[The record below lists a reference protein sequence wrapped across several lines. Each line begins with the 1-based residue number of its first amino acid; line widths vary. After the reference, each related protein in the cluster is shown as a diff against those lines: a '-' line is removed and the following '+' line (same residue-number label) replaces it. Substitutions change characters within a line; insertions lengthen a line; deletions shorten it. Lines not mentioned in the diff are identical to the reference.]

1 MSEPTREAL
10 RPINPRSYGFVRLAL
25 RLVFDG
31 YFHTHVS
38 GRENLPPP
46 GTPVIVAANHASNL
60 DVFAAGHALAR
71 PGYFLSKV
79 EATRLPLFGRLLLSV
94 GAIPANRDRRDT
106 QALRLMTAALEA
118 GNLLGV
124 APEGT
129 RSPDGTLRAFDPGFI
144 WLAMRTGAQVVPIAI
159 HGTHAL
165 LPKGA
170 RWPRR
175 GDLWIC
181 FGAPMAVGGGARPGR
196 GEIEARAGEVRACV
210 LGMLAA
216 LAAESGVS
224 NPAVEAAASEASTAA
239 AEADS
244 SDAAQSAVEATV
256 PGSIDPTAMRG
267 P

>member
-1 MSEPTREAL
+1 MSEAAREGL
-10 RPINPRSYGFVRLAL
+10 RPIDPRSYKFVRLLL

-31 YFHTHVS
+31 YIRTHVS
-38 GRENLPPP
+38 GRENLPAP
-46 GTPVIVAANHASNL
+46 GTPVIVATNHASNL

-79 EATRLPLFGRLLLSV
+79 EATRLPVFGRLLLSV

-129 RSPDGTLRAFDPGFI
+129 RSPDGTLQAFDPGFI
-144 WLAMRTGAQVVPIAI
+144 WLAMRTGAKVVPVAI

-170 RWPRR
+170 RCPRR
-175 GDLWIC
+175 GHLWIR
-181 FGAPMAVGGGARPGR
+181 FGAPMDVAGEGRPGR
-196 GEIEARAGEVRACV
+196 AEIEAQANAVRHEVLA
-210 LGMLAA
+210 MLAA

-224 NPAVEAAASEASTAA
+224 NPAVTAA
-239 AEADS
+239 
-244 SDAAQSAVEATV
+244 
-256 PGSIDPTAMRG
+256 P
-267 P
+267 